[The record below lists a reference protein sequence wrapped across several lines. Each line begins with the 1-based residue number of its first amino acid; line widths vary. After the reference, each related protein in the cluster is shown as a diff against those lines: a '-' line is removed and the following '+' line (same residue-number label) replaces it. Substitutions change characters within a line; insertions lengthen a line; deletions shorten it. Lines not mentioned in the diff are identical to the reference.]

1 MLQNRGEAPVRS
13 AHGGRSGLRRL
24 KTCCLMAWMAL
35 ALVLPSPA
43 QAGPSEFVVKAAFIY
58 NFFKFTDWPVAPGAQ
73 QLPTYH
79 LCFAGNPMPYA
90 QAIAAL
96 DGKMVAGKPVSVHL
110 EVRGEQL
117 KSCHMVVLFEE
128 DGVELLQE
136 LAALPIVTVSDMAGF
151 IYRGGMIGLV
161 QNEKRLGF
169 EVNLEL
175 ANANN
180 IRFSSQMLKLAK
192 SVRGA
197 K

>member
-1 MLQNRGEAPVRS
+1 
-13 AHGGRSGLRRL
+13 
-24 KTCCLMAWMAL
+24 MACHPWVWLAAAL
-35 ALVLPSPA
+35 AFPQPV

-73 QLPTYH
+73 QLPTYN
-79 LCFAGNPMPYA
+79 LCFPGNPMPYA
-90 QAIAAL
+90 QAISAL

-128 DGVELLQE
+128 DGVDLLRE
-136 LAALPIVTVSDMAGF
+136 LATLPVVTVSDMAGF
-151 IYRGGMIGLV
+151 IHRGGMIGLV
-161 QNEKRLGF
+161 QNDKRLGF
-169 EVNLEL
+169 EVNLEV